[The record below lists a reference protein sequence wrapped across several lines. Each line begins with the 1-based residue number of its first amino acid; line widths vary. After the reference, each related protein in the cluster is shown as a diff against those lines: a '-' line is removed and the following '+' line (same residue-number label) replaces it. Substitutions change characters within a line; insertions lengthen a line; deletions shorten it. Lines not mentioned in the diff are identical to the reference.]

1 MHTATLLTNGMVL
14 LAGGSGNDASLGDF
28 YPILASAELYDPAAG
43 TFAATASM
51 NAARTWH
58 TATLLNNGM
67 VLMAGGYGLSSAE
80 LYEPATLTPPNLES
94 IAVTPVTSTLSP
106 GGTQQFIATGTF
118 SDGSKQQLASV
129 NWSSSNPAVAQITN
143 DWSNHGLGLAIAAGT
158 VTITATDG
166 SVSGTATLTVQ

>member
-1 MHTATLLTNGMVL
+1 MVL
-14 LAGGSGNDASLGDF
+14 TAGGSDNGTSGL
-28 YPILASAELYDPAAG
+28 PSAELYDPANG
-43 TFAATASM
+43 TFTPTGNLNTA
-51 NAARTWH
+51 RFDH

-67 VLMAGGYGLSSAE
+67 VLMAGGYNNAFLASAE
-80 LYEPATLTPPNLES
+80 LYEPATFTPPNLES
-94 IAVTPVTSTLSP
+94 IAVTPGTSTLSP

-129 NWSSSNPAVAQITN
+129 TWSTSNPAVAQITN

-166 SVSGTATLTVQ
+166 SVSGTAKLTVQ